1 MRTLPVLNENK
12 EQCRLCGGACCKK
25 VPGLFFPEDIGN
37 DKETIISKLLEMI
50 ERNEVNITTSFG
62 GIVVRPE
69 QKTKDC
75 SEIGPCIWHTVN
87 GCVAP
92 VKPSQCS
99 ALIPG
104 GTWHDPSC
112 KSPPNFSEDQAV
124 IAWSFMEDDLYV
136 LRDIYREDW

>member
-1 MRTLPVLNENK
+1 MGTLPVLNENK

-37 DKETIISKLLEMI
+37 DKETIISKLLEMM
-50 ERNEVNITTSFG
+50 ERNEIKLVTEFG

-69 QKTKDC
+69 QKAKDNFGR
-75 SEIGPCIWHTVN
+75 GPCMWHTSN

-92 VKPSQCS
+92 IKPTQCS
-99 ALIPG
+99 ALVPG
-104 GTWHDPSC
+104 GSWYNPVC
-112 KSPPNFSEDQAV
+112 KSPIEFSEAQAI

-136 LRDIYREDW
+136 LQDVYRECW